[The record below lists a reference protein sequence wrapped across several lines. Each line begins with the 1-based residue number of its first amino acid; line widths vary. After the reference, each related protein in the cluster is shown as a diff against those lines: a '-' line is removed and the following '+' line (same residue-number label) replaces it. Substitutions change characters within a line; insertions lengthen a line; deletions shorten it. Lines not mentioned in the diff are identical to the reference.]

1 MPTLAEQGVALESN
15 SWQGLLAPGA
25 TPDALVQRI
34 NAAVVKALAEPAV
47 VDAFAR
53 GGIVSQAGT
62 AQQFAAFVTSEI
74 AKYEAIIR
82 RANITLG

>member
-1 MPTLAEQGVALESN
+1 
-15 SWQGLLAPGA
+15 
-25 TPDALVQRI
+25 
-34 NAAVVKALAEPAV
+34 V

-62 AQQFAAFVTSEI
+62 AQQFATFVTSEI